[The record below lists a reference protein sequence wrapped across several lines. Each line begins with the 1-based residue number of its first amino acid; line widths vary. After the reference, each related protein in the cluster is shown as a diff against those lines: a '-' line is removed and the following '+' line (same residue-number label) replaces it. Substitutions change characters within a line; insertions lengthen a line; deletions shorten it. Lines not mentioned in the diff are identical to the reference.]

1 MKNVDNVLN
10 VKQLFTEKIL
20 REINSLVCCFYYE
33 IAGLSFLSSCY
44 LINVFMVWHLAVLMN
59 KIWVTV
65 QSIN

>member
-20 REINSLVCCFYYE
+20 REINSLGCCFYYE